1 MGIETQIQLFDNA
14 KIRVAWDDEKEKYF
28 FSVVDVIGVL
38 TESADGRTYWKV
50 LKNRLLKEGNETV
63 TNCNQLKLP
72 ASDGKMR
79 LTDVADLEGILRIV
93 QSVPSKKA
101 EPIKQWLA
109 QVGSERIHQMIDPE
123 RSIQQAVADYKKLGY
138 SDKWIANRVKSID
151 ARNELTNEW
160 KRSGMTEGRDFAIL
174 TDLITKTWSGKT
186 TKEYLFEDYNF
197 VMDFLPQPAT
207 LPPYI
212 SDLTGEVMEF
222 TTSMVSTVI
231 IFLAIFLAVKIILTL
246 LLSLFTRNDRES
258 FAGKINSFFGMLAD
272 FLKGYIVVSIILF
285 AMLPLAQFV
294 SADFLIQCQNQIDT
308 SYIAK
313 EIYNTNIL
321 PILIKGFTVI

>member
-1 MGIETQIQLFDNA
+1 MLGLVPLHFTLYTLHQQAAPPQKNMGIETQIQLFDNA

-50 LKNRLLKEGNETV
+50 LKNRLSKEGNETV
-63 TNCNQLKLP
+63 TNCNQLKFP

-109 QVGSERIHQMIDPE
+109 QVGGERIHQMIDPE

-138 SDKWIANRVKSID
+138 SEKWIANRIKSID

-160 KRSGMTEGRDFAIL
+160 KRSGMTEGRDFALL

-186 TKEYLFEDYNF
+186 TKEYKQFKGLTKENLRDN
-197 VMDFLPQPAT
+197 MSTIELALNT
-207 LPPYI
+207 LAEASTTEI
-212 SDLTGEVMEF
+212 S
-222 TTSMVSTVI
+222 
-231 IFLAIFLAVKIILTL
+231 KRRNPK
-246 LLSLFTRNDRES
+246 SL
-258 FAGKINSFFGMLAD
+258 K
-272 FLKGYIVVSIILF
+272 
-285 AMLPLAQFV
+285 
-294 SADFLIQCQNQIDT
+294 QNMQ
-308 SYIAK
+308 IAK
-313 EIYNTNIL
+313 EGGNVAKAARMQLETTIGESVVTSIKASDYIR
-321 PILIKGFTVI
+321 PIEESSEE

>member
-50 LKNRLLKEGNETV
+50 LKNRLSKEGNETV

-109 QVGSERIHQMIDPE
+109 QVGGERIHQMIDPE

-138 SDKWIANRVKSID
+138 SEKWIANRVKSID

-160 KRSGMTEGRDFAIL
+160 KRSGMTEGRDFALL

-186 TKEYLFEDYNF
+186 TKEYKQFKGLTKENLRDN
-197 VMDFLPQPAT
+197 MSTIELALNT
-207 LPPYI
+207 LAEASTTEI
-212 SDLTGEVMEF
+212 S
-222 TTSMVSTVI
+222 
-231 IFLAIFLAVKIILTL
+231 KRRNPK
-246 LLSLFTRNDRES
+246 SL
-258 FAGKINSFFGMLAD
+258 K
-272 FLKGYIVVSIILF
+272 
-285 AMLPLAQFV
+285 
-294 SADFLIQCQNQIDT
+294 QNMQ
-308 SYIAK
+308 IAK
-313 EIYNTNIL
+313 EGGNVAKAARMQLETTIGESVVTSIKASDYIR
-321 PILIKGFTVI
+321 PIEESSEE

>member
-28 FSVVDVIGVL
+28 FSVVDVLHVL
-38 TESADGRTYWKV
+38 TDSANPQTYWRV
-50 LKNRLLKEGNETV
+50 LKKRLLDEGNETV
-63 TNCNQLKLP
+63 TNCNALKLP
-72 ASDGKMR
+72 SADGKMR

-186 TKEYLFEDYNF
+186 TKEYKQFKGLTKENLRDNMSTIELALNTLAEASTTEISKRRNPKNLKQNMQIAQEGGNVAKAARLQLETTIGESVVTSIKASDYIRPIEETSED
-197 VMDFLPQPAT
+197 
-207 LPPYI
+207 
-212 SDLTGEVMEF
+212 E
-222 TTSMVSTVI
+222 
-231 IFLAIFLAVKIILTL
+231 
-246 LLSLFTRNDRES
+246 
-258 FAGKINSFFGMLAD
+258 
-272 FLKGYIVVSIILF
+272 
-285 AMLPLAQFV
+285 
-294 SADFLIQCQNQIDT
+294 
-308 SYIAK
+308 
-313 EIYNTNIL
+313 
-321 PILIKGFTVI
+321 

>member
-38 TESADGRTYWKV
+38 TESTDGRTYWKV

-79 LTDVADLEGILRIV
+79 LTDVADLEGILRII

-160 KRSGMTEGRDFAIL
+160 KRSGMNEGRDFAIL

-186 TKEYLFEDYNF
+186 TKEYKQFKGLTKENLRDNMSTIELALNTLAEASTTEISKRRNPKNLKQNMQIAQEGGNVAKAARMQLETTIGESVVTSVKASDYIRPIEEYTED
-197 VMDFLPQPAT
+197 
-207 LPPYI
+207 
-212 SDLTGEVMEF
+212 E
-222 TTSMVSTVI
+222 
-231 IFLAIFLAVKIILTL
+231 
-246 LLSLFTRNDRES
+246 
-258 FAGKINSFFGMLAD
+258 
-272 FLKGYIVVSIILF
+272 
-285 AMLPLAQFV
+285 
-294 SADFLIQCQNQIDT
+294 
-308 SYIAK
+308 
-313 EIYNTNIL
+313 
-321 PILIKGFTVI
+321 

>member
-28 FSVVDVIGVL
+28 FSVVDVLHVL
-38 TESADGRTYWKV
+38 TDSANPQTYWRV
-50 LKNRLLKEGNETV
+50 LKKRLLDEGNETV
-63 TNCNQLKLP
+63 TNCNALKLP
-72 ASDGKMR
+72 SADGKMR

-123 RSIQQAVADYKKLGY
+123 RSIQQAVADYRKLGY

-186 TKEYLFEDYNF
+186 TKEYKQFKGLTKENLRDNMSTIELALNTLAEASTTEISKRRNPKNLKQNMQIAQEGGNVAKAARLQLETTIGESVVTSIKASDYIR
-197 VMDFLPQPAT
+197 P
-207 LPPYI
+207 I
-212 SDLTGEVMEF
+212 EE
-222 TTSMVSTVI
+222 TS
-231 IFLAIFLAVKIILTL
+231 
-246 LLSLFTRNDRES
+246 E
-258 FAGKINSFFGMLAD
+258 
-272 FLKGYIVVSIILF
+272 
-285 AMLPLAQFV
+285 
-294 SADFLIQCQNQIDT
+294 
-308 SYIAK
+308 
-313 EIYNTNIL
+313 E
-321 PILIKGFTVI
+321 

>member
-28 FSVVDVIGVL
+28 FSVVDVLHVL
-38 TESADGRTYWKV
+38 TDSANPQTYWRV
-50 LKNRLLKEGNETV
+50 LKKRLLDEGNETV
-63 TNCNQLKLP
+63 TNCNALKFP
-72 ASDGKMR
+72 SADGKMR

-186 TKEYLFEDYNF
+186 TKEYKQFKGLTKENLRDNMSTIELALNTLAEASTTEISRRRNPKNLKQNMQIAQEGGNVAKAARLQLETTIGESVVTSIKASDYIR
-197 VMDFLPQPAT
+197 P
-207 LPPYI
+207 I
-212 SDLTGEVMEF
+212 EE
-222 TTSMVSTVI
+222 TS
-231 IFLAIFLAVKIILTL
+231 
-246 LLSLFTRNDRES
+246 E
-258 FAGKINSFFGMLAD
+258 
-272 FLKGYIVVSIILF
+272 
-285 AMLPLAQFV
+285 
-294 SADFLIQCQNQIDT
+294 
-308 SYIAK
+308 
-313 EIYNTNIL
+313 E
-321 PILIKGFTVI
+321 

>member
-28 FSVVDVIGVL
+28 FSVVDVLHVL
-38 TESADGRTYWKV
+38 TDSANPQTYWRV
-50 LKNRLLKEGNETV
+50 LKKRLLDEGNETV
-63 TNCNQLKLP
+63 TNCNALKLP
-72 ASDGKMR
+72 SADGKMR

-160 KRSGMTEGRDFAIL
+160 KRSGMTEGRDFALL

-186 TKEYLFEDYNF
+186 TKEYKQFKGLTKENLRDN
-197 VMDFLPQPAT
+197 MSTIELALNT
-207 LPPYI
+207 LAEASTTEI
-212 SDLTGEVMEF
+212 S
-222 TTSMVSTVI
+222 
-231 IFLAIFLAVKIILTL
+231 KRRNPK
-246 LLSLFTRNDRES
+246 SL
-258 FAGKINSFFGMLAD
+258 K
-272 FLKGYIVVSIILF
+272 
-285 AMLPLAQFV
+285 
-294 SADFLIQCQNQIDT
+294 QNMQ
-308 SYIAK
+308 IAK
-313 EIYNTNIL
+313 EGGNVAKAARMQLETTIGESVVTSIKASDYIR
-321 PILIKGFTVI
+321 PIEETSEDE